1 MDFFVGKSVYN
12 IEVSIAYSS
21 LLLWK
26 AIVPPVNLL
35 QKYNLTAKEVS
46 KKSKNTSHT
55 IERKVFAFR
64 ASGRPKGQKNTS
76 FV

>member
-12 IEVSIAYSS
+12 MEVNIAYSS

-26 AIVPPVNLL
+26 ATVPPVRLL

-46 KKSKNTSHT
+46 KKSKNTSYT
-55 IERKVFAFR
+55 IERKTFAFR
-64 ASGRPKGQKNTS
+64 ASGRPKGQKNAP